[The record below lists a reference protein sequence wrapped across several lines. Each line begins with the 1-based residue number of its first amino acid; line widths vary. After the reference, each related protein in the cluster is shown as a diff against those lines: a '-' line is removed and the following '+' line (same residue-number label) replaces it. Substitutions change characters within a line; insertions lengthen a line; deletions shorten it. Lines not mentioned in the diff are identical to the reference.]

1 MRIWLALAAAFLV
14 MHTSPAL
21 AEREPSS
28 GAPLPVD
35 HKRAIPSPITDR
47 FYVRGTFYSPAV
59 NTGLHINP
67 RNAPPGVSGT
77 AVNAERDLGLSSRL
91 YQGRMELMFRLR
103 ERNRLRVDYLEV
115 DRSGDHLLARTIVF
129 GDQTFLTNDRTLTSF
144 DWRMFGL
151 TYTYSLYRGERVE
164 IGTGFGAYLV
174 QADAKGEVPA
184 RQERQEV
191 SGAGAFPTI
200 PIDFTWRISSRFAV
214 TARAQYLRVSIN
226 DSNGWLADIHE
237 DVQYRWKPNFTVGV
251 GYSVVRAA
259 LNLHSSSFPGGF
271 AFSLKGPDAFF
282 RVSF

>member
-1 MRIWLALAAAFLV
+1 MRIWLALAAAFLGIR
-14 MHTSPAL
+14 TAPAL
-21 AEREPSS
+21 AERDPRS
-28 GAPLPVD
+28 GAPLPVN
-35 HKRAIPSPITDR
+35 HKRVIPSPITDR

-67 RNAPPGVSGT
+67 QDAPPGVSGT

-103 ERNRLRVDYLEV
+103 ERNRLRVDFLEV
-115 DRSGDHLLARTIVF
+115 DRSGDHLLTRTIVF
-129 GDQTFLTNDRTLTSF
+129 GDQTFLRNDRTLTTL

-164 IGTGFGAYLV
+164 IGTGLGLHML

-200 PIDFTWRISSRFAV
+200 PIDLAWRISTRFAF
-214 TARAQYLRVSIN
+214 TARGQYLRASVN
-226 DSNGWLADIHE
+226 DTNAWLADIHE
-237 DVQYRWKPNFTVGV
+237 DVQYRWQPNFTVGV
-251 GYSVVRAA
+251 GYSVLRAA

-271 AFSLKGPDAFF
+271 AFSLKGPDVFF